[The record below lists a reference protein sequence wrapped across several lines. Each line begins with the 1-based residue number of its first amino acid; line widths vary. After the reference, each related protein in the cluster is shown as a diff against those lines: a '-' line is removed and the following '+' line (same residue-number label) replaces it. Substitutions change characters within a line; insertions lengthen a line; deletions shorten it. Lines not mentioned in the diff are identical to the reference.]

1 MDKYTIP
8 LEKAVELT
16 PIPSEPVH
24 LFLLG
29 YGHWGMNTLER
40 IPTKRIVE

>member
-24 LFLLG
+24 LFLYFLLLFT
-29 YGHWGMNTLER
+29 WSSVSL
-40 IPTKRIVE
+40 K